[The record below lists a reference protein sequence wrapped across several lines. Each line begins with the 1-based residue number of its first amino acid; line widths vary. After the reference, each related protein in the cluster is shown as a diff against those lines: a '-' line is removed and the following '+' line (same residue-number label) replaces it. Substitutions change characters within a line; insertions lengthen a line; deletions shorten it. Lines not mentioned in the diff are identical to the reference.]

1 MNVPDTL
8 PLMGDKEWQEIKS
21 KLSSKFNKLMKGLFR
36 QKGAQ
41 LDINILASDEAQDFI
56 NTHAGVLD
64 SSFEKVEMTPKMRE
78 RLTRSNYIFSGIKAF
93 HELNEAF
100 PSMVDENGN
109 KKPFEKFLNDVRKID
124 EKYNANYLHSE
135 YNFVAASA
143 TMAAKWEQFAEDGD
157 RYYLQYRTAHDDKV
171 RPEHAALDG
180 VTLPMSDP
188 FWETYYPPNGWNCF
202 IPGTPVLTANGWKNI
217 VSIKKGDL
225 VVGGSGNLRKVTA
238 TLSRPFEGNLVTIVT
253 KGAKTTCT
261 PNHRFCTRRGW
272 VAAEDLH
279 KGDIIIQVGEYSALH
294 LLVHTVGNAYT
305 LLRYGLM
312 SCVRKGKAVASLA
325 VNHKPEL
332 FDKEV
337 HDVTSHKLARLEWN
351 AHCNEV
357 SGHDF
362 FALAHWRVQCAHPLW
377 MNLASGKGV
386 FDRLLSYRW
395 STKRSGKLQL
405 FRYATNEAAVRLG
418 LSLAHMKTLGGKLLV
433 RLRKSLA
440 CFRSPSY
447 VFVPLGSD
455 GIAAMLDRDL
465 QLIEDAMHGPAVD
478 SPVMGEPSKASLFG
492 DVPEFCG
499 IKDTRTFDGFH
510 SFFDFLRNTFLHTR
524 YVLVEG
530 KVTKKKRE
538 TKVFNLSISE
548 DESYIVPIGIAH
560 NCRCTV
566 AQVRKQKYPATD
578 HAEAMSR
585 GEEALSGDKLGMFR
599 FNPGKQAKAM
609 PDYNPYTIKR
619 CNDCDVAKG
628 GGVKLVSH
636 VPDNEVCSACLIVR
650 KMNAPYSVVETSN
663 GKVRV
668 HSKHGKTEKA
678 ENVRIASY
686 LAEKHG
692 YEIDLL
698 PQEQRHQDADTYN
711 KTLGCKQEYKV
722 NSTPTRGSID
732 SLIRKAKKQA
742 DNIVLSIE
750 SDISLETLKEAI
762 MDRVRRSENIQSL
775 TIVYR
780 PTRNASPK
788 DVTYTRDEM
797 TRTDFK
803 IKPEDFR

>member
-1 MNVPDTL
+1 MP
-8 PLMGDKEWQEIKS
+8 I
-21 KLSSKFNKLMKGLFR
+21 
-36 QKGAQ
+36 A
-41 LDINILASDEAQDFI
+41 
-56 NTHAGVLD
+56 
-64 SSFEKVEMTPKMRE
+64 
-78 RLTRSNYIFSGIKAF
+78 
-93 HELNEAF
+93 
-100 PSMVDENGN
+100 
-109 KKPFEKFLNDVRKID
+109 
-124 EKYNANYLHSE
+124 
-135 YNFVAASA
+135 
-143 TMAAKWEQFAEDGD
+143 
-157 RYYLQYRTAHDDKV
+157 
-171 RPEHAALDG
+171 
-180 VTLPMSDP
+180 
-188 FWETYYPPNGWNCF
+188 
-202 IPGTPVLTANGWKNI
+202 
-217 VSIKKGDL
+217 
-225 VVGGSGNLRKVTA
+225 
-238 TLSRPFEGNLVTIVT
+238 
-253 KGAKTTCT
+253 
-261 PNHRFCTRRGW
+261 
-272 VAAEDLH
+272 
-279 KGDIIIQVGEYSALH
+279 
-294 LLVHTVGNAYT
+294 
-305 LLRYGLM
+305 
-312 SCVRKGKAVASLA
+312 
-325 VNHKPEL
+325 
-332 FDKEV
+332 
-337 HDVTSHKLARLEWN
+337 
-351 AHCNEV
+351 